1 MGKIDFKKKFHE
13 FYQPTRSAFSLVN
26 VPPLRY
32 LMIDGVGNPNTSEI
46 YQKDLEALYSVSY
59 TLKFFSKNDL
69 GKDYVV
75 PPLEGLWWADNMKAF
90 MSGDKDQWKW
100 TVMILLPDWISSK
113 MVETAIKT
121 VTKKKSNS
129 ELPKLR
135 IGTLDEGQSIQI
147 MHVGSYDDEGP
158 ILEKLHKEYMPMHN
172 LTFNGKHHEIYL
184 GDPRKTEA
192 SKLKTILRQPVK
204 PL

>member
-1 MGKIDFKKKFHE
+1 
-13 FYQPTRSAFSLVN
+13 
-26 VPPLRY
+26 
-32 LMIDGVGNPNTSEI
+32 MIDGVGNPNTSEI